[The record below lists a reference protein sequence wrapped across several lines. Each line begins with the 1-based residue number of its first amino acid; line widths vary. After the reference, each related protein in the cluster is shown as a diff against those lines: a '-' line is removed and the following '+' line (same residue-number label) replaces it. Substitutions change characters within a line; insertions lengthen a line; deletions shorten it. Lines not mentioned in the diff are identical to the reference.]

1 MVPCGRAINQ
11 PTNLLLNH
19 NSTVSNKNVIS
30 CNINTCMV
38 TFIGFSTI
46 GKRTGTRTLE
56 DKELAKRD
64 LLNHFYT
71 RRGERLGEPEF
82 GSILPELI
90 FEQFDQFVIDAAD
103 DDVRR
108 IIDLDPRWR
117 LRDYNID
124 SDNQNLTITVQLEYV
139 PNLSNDTLVLE
150 YTRTE
155 EI

>member
-1 MVPCGRAINQ
+1 MA
-11 PTNLLLNH
+11 
-19 NSTVSNKNVIS
+19 
-30 CNINTCMV
+30 

-46 GKRTGTRTLE
+46 GKRTGTRVLE

-82 GSILPELI
+82 GTILPELV
-90 FEQFDQFVIDAAD
+90 FEQFDQLVIDAAD

-108 IIDLDPRWR
+108 IIRLDPRWELIDYR
-117 LRDYNID
+117 LDA
-124 SDNQNLTITVQLEYV
+124 DNQTLTIEVQLRYI
-139 PNLSNDTLVLE
+139 PDLSEEILVLT
-150 YTRTE
+150 YTSNE

>member
-1 MVPCGRAINQ
+1 
-11 PTNLLLNH
+11 
-19 NSTVSNKNVIS
+19 
-30 CNINTCMV
+30 MV